1 MPLSFLTLFFFKIK
15 ASKPYTLL
23 TTITM
28 KPTQPSPFS
37 FPFFLFLFLFLFPI
51 TSSVSPTAAPTS
63 LPSPSSSSSTL
74 DPKQLRALQSLNIP
88 TSRDPCFPSSLH
100 NVTLC
105 DSSAPF
111 RHLLSLRLANCS
123 DDVALSFTALKS
135 LSTLQSLQFLN
146 CPISPIHFPSDLA
159 TSLRSFTCIR
169 SLRKLTGVWL
179 SRLRNLTELTV
190 SDVSIT
196 ASGPYVILGNMKSL
210 TSLTISHA
218 NLTGF
223 VPKHLNL
230 NLTHIDFSGN
240 KLRGKIPTSVTLLEN
255 LETLNLSLNW
265 LKYEI
270 PTSIGDLISLRNLSL
285 ASNSLSGP
293 IPESFS
299 AIPGLIHLDLGSNQL
314 NGTIPRFISE
324 MKSLKY
330 LNLENNMFHGV
341 IPFNES
347 FIKRLEVFKIQG
359 NNNLCYNHSILSSKL
374 NLGIA
379 PCDKHGLPVPP
390 PPDKDADDG
399 DSVED
404 DSGSDYDGSDEND
417 VNHKENNHHHG
428 PNKVVLGVAIGLS
441 SLVFLIVFS
450 VLLSKCCR

>member
-1 MPLSFLTLFFFKIK
+1 
-15 ASKPYTLL
+15 
-23 TTITM
+23 M
-28 KPTQPSPFS
+28 KPKQPSPFPS
-37 FPFFLFLFLFLFPI
+37 PLFLFLLLFLFLFPI
-51 TSSVSPTAAPTS
+51 TSSISPTAAPTS
-63 LPSPSSSSSTL
+63 SPSPSSSSTL

-88 TSRDPCFPSSLH
+88 TSRDPCSPSSLH
-100 NVTLC
+100 NATLC

-111 RHLLSLRLANCS
+111 RHLLSLRLAYCS

-146 CPISPIHFPSDLA
+146 CPISPIRFPSDLA
-159 TSLRSFTCIR
+159 SSLRSFTCIH

-210 TSLTISHA
+210 RSLTISHA

-223 VPKHLNL
+223 VPKHLHL
-230 NLTHIDFSGN
+230 NLTHVDFSGN
-240 KLRGKIPTSVTLLEN
+240 KLRGKIPTSITLLEN

-265 LKYEI
+265 LKGEI

-299 AIPGLIHLDLGSNQL
+299 AIPGLMHVDLGSNQL

-379 PCDKHGLPVPP
+379 PCDKHGMPIPP
-390 PPDKDADDG
+390 PPAKDADDG
-399 DSVED
+399 DSVSD

-417 VNHKENNHHHG
+417 VSHKEDNHHHG

>member
-1 MPLSFLTLFFFKIK
+1 MMILR
-15 ASKPYTLL
+15 
-23 TTITM
+23 
-28 KPTQPSPFS
+28 QPSS
-37 FPFFLFLFLFLFPI
+37 FPCPLFLFLFLI
-51 TSSVSPTAAPTS
+51 TSSVSSSLSPTAAPTS
-63 LPSPSSSSSTL
+63 SPLPPSSSSTL

-88 TSRDPCFPSSLH
+88 TSRDPCSPSSLR

-105 DSSAPF
+105 DSSSPF

-135 LSTLQSLQFLN
+135 LSTLQSFQFLN
-146 CPISPIHFPSDLA
+146 CPISPIRFPSDLA

-179 SRLRNLTELTV
+179 SRLRNLTDLTV
-190 SDVSIT
+190 SHVSIT

-210 TSLTISHA
+210 RSLTISHA

-223 VPKHLNL
+223 VPKHLNR
-230 NLTHIDFSGN
+230 NLTHVDFSGN
-240 KLRGKIPTSVTLLEN
+240 KLRGKIPTSITLLEN
-255 LETLNLSLNW
+255 LETLDLSLNW
-265 LKYEI
+265 LKGEI
-270 PTSIGDLISLRNLSL
+270 PTSIGDLISLQNLSL
-285 ASNSLSGP
+285 ASNQLSGS

-299 AIPGLIHLDLGSNQL
+299 AIPGLVHIDLGSNQL

-324 MKSLKY
+324 MRSLKY
-330 LNLENNMFHGV
+330 LNLENNEFHGV

-347 FIKRLEVFKIQG
+347 FIKGLEVFKIQG

-374 NLGIA
+374 KLGIA
-379 PCDKHGLPVPP
+379 PCDKHGFPISPP
-390 PPDKDADDG
+390 PAKDDG
-399 DSVED
+399 DDSMSD
-404 DSGSDYDGSDEND
+404 DSGSDYDGNDEND
-417 VNHKENNHHHG
+417 VSHKEANHHHG

-450 VLLSKCCR
+450 ILLSKCCR

>member
-1 MPLSFLTLFFFKIK
+1 
-15 ASKPYTLL
+15 
-23 TTITM
+23 M
-28 KPTQPSPFS
+28 KLKKPSPFS
-37 FPFFLFLFLFLFPI
+37 CLLFLFLFSIAP
-51 TSSVSPTAAPTS
+51 SVSATLSPTSAPTAS
-63 LPSPSSSSSTL
+63 PSPFSSTL
-74 DPKQLRALQSLNIP
+74 DPKQLRALQSLHIP
-88 TSRDPCFPSSLH
+88 TSRNPCSPSSLH

-111 RHLLSLRLANCS
+111 RHLLSLRLVNCA

-146 CPISPIHFPSDLA
+146 CPTSPIRFPSDLA

-179 SRLRNLTELTV
+179 SRLRNLTDLTV
-190 SDVSIT
+190 SGVPIT
-196 ASGPYVILGNMKSL
+196 ASGPYVILGHMKSIR
-210 TSLTISHA
+210 TLTISHA

-230 NLTHIDFSGN
+230 NLTHVDFSGN
-240 KLRGKIPTSVTLLEN
+240 KLRGKIPTSITSLEN
-255 LETLNLSLNW
+255 LQTLNLSLNS
-265 LKYEI
+265 LNGEI
-270 PTSIGDLISLRNLSL
+270 PTSIGDLISLQNLSL

-299 AIPGLIHLDLGSNQL
+299 AIPGIIHIDLGSNRL

-324 MKSLKY
+324 MKRLKY
-330 LNLENNMFHGV
+330 LNLENNQFRGV

-359 NNNLCYNHSILSSKL
+359 NGNLCYNHSTLSSKL
-374 NLGIA
+374 KLGIA
-379 PCDKHGLPVPP
+379 PCDKHGLPIPP
-390 PPDKDADDG
+390 PPARDD
-399 DSVED
+399 DDYSVAD
-404 DSGSDYDGSDEND
+404 DSGSDYEENHFSHEED
-417 VNHKENNHHHG
+417 NHQHG

-441 SLVFLIVFS
+441 SLVFIIVFS